1 MWGGA
6 RGSGDWGL
14 VRRCL
19 DGEGW
24 CVATRGDR
32 RDGGWRRKGIGGVAS
47 RSVGVGIGWWSRSGR
62 GTLRMSAEVANTLSA
77 KSAHGD

>member
-24 CVATRGDR
+24 CVAMRGDR
-32 RDGGWRRKGIGGVAS
+32 RDGGWQ